1 MKRVIYFFILSILW
15 YGCVHELGETS
26 KVESIYYD
34 GDNKAGLNLVKKLDE
49 QNQKEELEKVLDLK
63 CIRLVLDNTCFGM
76 GFREGLHYLVPVQ
89 SRETGVINGCLIY
102 KITDDKRGSLESIKT
117 SGELHLIDQKGYDA
131 LPYEFQAMRSV
142 FFQKWQNEGLTVESS
157 LCMPKQGFAKS
168 KTVNNGD
175 VIIEN
180 SVARAVDPLGSAYL
194 SHIDY
199 YIEIENGIIDGESV
213 IYGVSYET
221 RNEIFWRNGR
231 LLEQRVQTTKN
242 PEIVVEMEWVKIILN
257 THGPLTEK
265 KYGDVLK
272 AYMYRCKDAFKTK
285 AGVVDVYFTIRL
297 LNGSGS
303 GSSSGG
309 SSGGSGG
316 SGSSGSTSGEYEH
329 TEAELAELGIDLETF
344 QLDPYDKIPELT
356 LEEIILVTRFP
367 LQALEIRKNAEIAE
381 RETKA
386 LFGKNGW
393 NDKSDAFRH
402 CYFNILNSISC
413 GVVLA
418 RRFGNAHEERS
429 DQSALEKRMDLHNNK
444 VGYDIFKKY
453 SALDKRSASDKAMD
467 ALNNGDLL
475 YEKNGELIPTNQ

>member
-1 MKRVIYFFILSILW
+1 MKRVIYFCIISILL

-49 QNQKEELEKVLDLK
+49 QNQKEKLEKILELK
-63 CIRLVLDNTCFGM
+63 DVRLVLDHTCFGI

-89 SRETGVINGCLIY
+89 NRETGVINGCLIY
-102 KITDDKRGSLESIKT
+102 KITDDKRESSESIKL
-117 SGELHLIDQKGYDA
+117 SGELHLIDQKEYDA

-157 LCMPKQGFAKS
+157 LCMPRQDFTKS

-180 SVARAVDPLGSAYL
+180 SVARAVDLLGPAYL

-221 RNEIFWRNGR
+221 RKEIFLRNGR
-231 LLEQRVQTTKN
+231 FLVQRIQTSKI
-242 PEIVVEMEWVKIILN
+242 PDIIVEMEWVEIILN

-265 KYGDVLK
+265 KYSDVLQ
-272 AYMYRCKDAFKTK
+272 AYMNKCKDFFRTK
-285 AGVVDVYFTIRL
+285 AGVVNVYYTIHL
-297 LNGSGS
+297 LGGS

-344 QLDPYDKIPELT
+344 QLDPYDEYKKLT
-356 LEEIILVTRFP
+356 QDEVILIMRFP
-367 LQALEIRKNAEIAE
+367 LQALEIRKNAGIAE
-381 RETKA
+381 KETKA
-386 LFGKNGW
+386 IFGKNGRH
-393 NDKSDAFRH
+393 DKSDAFRH

-453 SALDKRSASDKAMD
+453 SGLDKRSASDKAMD